1 MFVYLLQV
9 FVLQLIF
16 FVFYQLFLRK
26 ETFFRLNRFYL
37 LGSVLLATVLPLL
50 RFRLGKTQ
58 AVIYE
63 QLEPVIIGTKNFQ
76 GNIEKME
83 LPDYFLHIYIIGIIV
98 GLIFFVI
105 KLFKLWRLYRRGN
118 KYFGKN
124 YIIVQ
129 LNKFNQAF
137 SFLNIVFLDNNFSE
151 EEKQKI
157 LAHELIHIRCKHS
170 LDLLLIELFKIV
182 FWLNPVIYLYQKALE
197 LQHEYATDKNLLEKY
212 EINEYYGSI
221 LKQVFRVQN
230 ISFVNQFYKKSLIKK
245 RIIMQKRQKSQ
256 KSALI
261 KYVSFLILAMGM
273 GIFLNACNNKITED
287 DKTRQKSIDEKH
299 KNFDETIKEDEDMEV
314 AFQFINNPPV
324 YPGCE
329 GLEGK
334 EAKSCMQEKIQ
345 KFIMDNFNSKLA
357 DSLGIKDNIRILTMF
372 TIDKNGKISNI
383 KTRSKYKK
391 LTEEAKRVI
400 ALLPQMKPGMQE
412 GKPVKVTYTLPILFK
427 IEK

>member
-1 MFVYLLQV
+1 LK
-9 FVLQLIF
+9 
-16 FVFYQLFLRK
+16 K

-50 RFRLGKTQ
+50 RLSLGNTQ

-76 GNIEKME
+76 GNVEKIS
-83 LPDYFLHIYIIGIIV
+83 LPDSFIPIYILGMLV
-98 GLIFFVI
+98 GLIFFGI

-118 KYFGKN
+118 KYFGN
-124 YIIVQ
+124 NFVIVQ
-129 LNKFNQAF
+129 LNKFYQAF
-137 SFLNIVFLDNNFSE
+137 SFWNIVFLDNNFSE

-170 LDLLLIELFKIV
+170 LDLLLIELFKII
-182 FWLNPVIYLYQKALE
+182 FWWNPVIYLYQKALE
-197 LQHEYATDKNLLEKY
+197 LQHEYAADKNLLEKY
-212 EINEYYGSI
+212 EINEYYSSI

-256 KSALI
+256 KTALI

-287 DKTRQKSIDEKH
+287 NKKH
-299 KNFDETIKEDEDMEV
+299 NKNFDETIKEDEDMEV

-345 KFIMDNFNSKLA
+345 KFIRDNFNSKLA

-391 LTEEAKRVI
+391 LEEEAKRVI
-400 ALLPQMKPGMQE
+400 ATLPQMKPGMQE
-412 GKPVKVTYTLPILFK
+412 GKPVKVVYTLPIIFK
-427 IEK
+427 IEE